1 MTMRGVAVRGVA
13 LVVTLTML
21 VLSACSGGPAEPAPS
36 PPDRAGCLRDGPAPA
51 PGGKGAGAIR
61 WSVVLDRC
69 APAGS
74 ELPFRHDEAPWS
86 YDYGWSVTVAGGRVM
101 LLRDGVVSGYS
112 LRTGQPLWRRTLL
125 PAPTKEAQWA
135 EMSASADVVTVER
148 GGEDSRY
155 VFLDARTGSS
165 LWGIDTGGDDTEFLL
180 GGRYVIRTDDEAIEG
195 LALRTGRRLWRTAV
209 AAPET
214 AVSDGKV
221 IYLSSVMPKHDDLH
235 PPVQRRI
242 VRIDAATG
250 RRLADLPLPGPLRV
264 SMDTDNGRLVDGL
277 LVLAVL
283 GASTE
288 PVTSIIKTVALQA
301 STGRLLWVR
310 KDDVAT
316 GPGLFGQVDQN
327 AEGYTAVDPR
337 TGRSLWTIPLDGHR
351 PVMARPN
358 YLVTLETERSKP
370 DTGWIRGVGPRG
382 RFVWTSPPLALP
394 DYLTGT
400 SDTLLVV
407 TCDPWKQGERTGMC
421 ADHRLTALSLTGR
434 SRPG

>member
-1 MTMRGVAVRGVA
+1 MGVRRFAGGA
-13 LVVTLTML
+13 LVATLA
-21 VLSACSGGPAEPAPS
+21 LSACSGGPPEPAPS
-36 PPDRAGCLRDGPAPA
+36 PPDRAGCLRDGTAPAPV

-69 APAGS
+69 GPAGS
-74 ELPFRHDEAPWS
+74 ELPFGHDEAPWG
-86 YDYGWSVTVAGGRVM
+86 YDYGWSATVAGGRLM
-101 LLRDGVVSGYS
+101 LLRDGVVSAYS
-112 LRTGQPLWRRTLL
+112 LRTGRSLWRRTLL

-165 LWGIDTGGDDTEFLL
+165 LWSTDTGGEEAEFLL
-180 GGRYVIRTDDEAIEG
+180 GGRYVIKADDEAIEG

-209 AAPET
+209 PAPET

-221 IYLSSVMPKHDDLH
+221 VYLSSVLSKSDR

-242 VRIDAATG
+242 VRVDAASG

-264 SMDTDNGRLVDGL
+264 DMDTAHGM

-288 PVTSIIKTVALQA
+288 PVTPIVKTIALQA
-301 STGRLLWVR
+301 STGRLLWAR
-310 KDDVAT
+310 KHDVAT
-316 GPGLFGQVDQN
+316 GPGLFGQIDES
-327 AEGYTAVDPR
+327 AEAYTAVDPR
-337 TGRSLWTIPLDGHR
+337 TGRSLWTIPLGGHR
-351 PVMARPN
+351 PVMARPD
-358 YLVTLETERSKP
+358 YLVTLETERSAP
-370 DTGWIRGVGPRG
+370 GTGWIRGLAPRG
-382 RFVWTSPPLALP
+382 RFLWTSPPLALP

-400 SDTLLVV
+400 PETLLVI
-407 TCDPWKQGERTGMC
+407 TCDPWKPRERTGLC
-421 ADHRLTALSLTGR
+421 ADHRLTAVSLTE
-434 SRPG
+434 